1 MSKKPNLLYILVDKQ
16 FEMCGYDHSY
26 KIGLEDPD
34 WFSKYTKTKEQN
46 IEFRKWAIPTIMKH
60 ENVSK
65 RRAEKFFEWFDFLYG
80 LRQIP

>member
-16 FEMCGYDHSY
+16 FEMCGYAHTY
-26 KIGLEDPD
+26 KIGLEDPN

-60 ENVSK
+60 ENVGK

-80 LRQIP
+80 LRQIT